1 MPLAPHRLVCL
12 LFVLGGCLSAHAQGA
27 ASASAQKV
35 QGMASSLT
43 PTEAASAEPVP
54 RVPGLST
61 LLRGFDAGV
70 TISAVHDSSIGWY
83 SVAIPAVS
91 YSFSSHFAVDA
102 SLPIYPYRLVWNE
115 ISSTPSSTPLTEQLV
130 EREGD
135 LGDTLVGF
143 HASFNPSA
151 MQNTTTA
158 YLNLPTGNR
167 SDGLGAGKVTFDFS
181 DRMVRYVG
189 QTGFLAD
196 LGVGDSSGL
205 FNSLVAKDYSTVGPL
220 AHFQAGAIV
229 WVLGRDYLQS
239 VAYEQLPLG
248 AQTVYTAVNPQ
259 RGPNQTAVSFNT
271 QSEDNGF
278 TTLLG
283 IPLNDHLTLSS
294 YYNRSLRQ
302 HLDTVSMGI
311 TYVLRGNKRNRELS
325 LIDKALR
332 EAARDAR

>member
-1 MPLAPHRLVCL
+1 M
-12 LFVLGGCLSAHAQGA
+12 
-27 ASASAQKV
+27 
-35 QGMASSLT
+35 T
-43 PTEAASAEPVP
+43 PAEAAPAEPVP

-61 LLRGFDAGV
+61 LLRGFDVGV
-70 TISAVHDSSIGWY
+70 TLSGVHDASTGWY
-83 SVAIPAVS
+83 SVAIPAAS
-91 YSFSSHFAVDA
+91 YTFSQHFAVDA

-115 ISSTPSSTPLTEQLV
+115 ISSTAPTERLV

-135 LGDTLVGF
+135 VGDTLVGF

-151 MQNTTTA
+151 LQNTTTA
-158 YLNLPTGNR
+158 SLNLPTGNR

-181 DRMVRYVG
+181 DHLVRYVG
-189 QTGFLAD
+189 LTGLLVD

-229 WVLGRDYLQS
+229 WIFGRDYLQT
-239 VAYEQLPLG
+239 VVYEQLPLG
-248 AQTVYTAVNPQ
+248 AQTVYAAVNPQ
-259 RGPNQTAVSFNT
+259 GGPNQTAISFIT

-311 TYVLRGNKRNRELS
+311 TYVLRGNQRSRELS

-332 EAARDAR
+332 EAAREVR